1 MCKILHELD
10 LVGKLVQT
18 HVVSA
23 RSTAYLAT
31 ILSDN
36 EKLTTLIAFGAGDR

>member
-1 MCKILHELD
+1 MCKILQDLD

-18 HVVSA
+18 HVVSP
-23 RSTAYLAT
+23 RTTAYLAN

-36 EKLTTLIAFGAGDR
+36 ENIKALIAFGAGER

>member
-1 MCKILHELD
+1 MCKILRDQD

-18 HVVSA
+18 QVVSP
-23 RSTAYLAT
+23 RTTAYLAN

-36 EKLTTLIAFGAGDR
+36 EKINTLIAFGAGER